1 MPKKKKSRTRTQAKK
16 SNIDAQAGYSLTLG
30 SGLMELQNYDPGA
43 ASFLLRTIY
52 NGDYEFTL
60 KVALRS
66 SDASLEEFAPVT
78 GEEPNSDNNYN
89 SDAPPVIGKRV
100 ADVLWEALNVST
112 YGWNRDPNDSSSVKY
127 YRASLPPPD
136 GIDRFVA
143 GYSFLPHPDM
153 VAGEVLDCRR
163 EVTEL
168 YEKTRSAMGGDNGAG
183 GEDPGMIGMLDENFA
198 RMSGELANLAEK
210 LGPPPGSLMAEYLFP
225 GSSQKIEVCSQ
236 YHSDGNWKS
245 LICATETHMFSLDF
259 GTS

>member
-1 MPKKKKSRTRTQAKK
+1 MPKASGKEQQAKK
-16 SNIDAQAGYSLTLG
+16 RGSIDAQTGYLLTIEHG
-30 SGLMELQNYDPGA
+30 RVETMQNYDPEA

-52 NGDYEFTL
+52 NGDFSFTV

-66 SDASLEEFAPVT
+66 SDVSLEEFAPVT
-78 GEEPNSDNNYN
+78 EELVLDNYYSDV
-89 SDAPPVIGKRV
+89 PVIGKRV
-100 ADVLWEALNVST
+100 ADLLWEALNVST

-127 YRASLPPPD
+127 CRASLPAPD

-153 VAGEVLDCRR
+153 VAGDVLDCRR

-183 GEDPGMIGMLDENFA
+183 GGGPGLIGVLGQKFS
-198 RMSGELANLAEK
+198 RMSGELATLAEK
-210 LGPPPGSLMAEYLFP
+210 LGPPPGSLLAEYLFP

-245 LICATETHMFSLDF
+245 LICATETHMFALDF